1 MPANYFGVAQ
11 EIAHCA
17 QNPIFVWIILL
28 KSQFCPVRAG
38 LLVHNPLRPNQLKA
52 NGEIWPMS

>member
-38 LLVHNPLRPNQLKA
+38 LLVHNPLRPN
-52 NGEIWPMS
+52 